1 MAVNIVCIIK
11 DEAEG
16 VSVVN
21 QETEHNVLG
30 FLCNSQKI
38 GADQRNI
45 INHGT

>member
-1 MAVNIVCIIK
+1 MAVNIVYIIK

-16 VSVVN
+16 VSAVD

-30 FLCNSQKI
+30 FLCNLQKI